1 MVTVSVLTSTANRA
15 RFMPRLIEMY
25 KAQLYPHED
34 MEWIILDDGEE
45 SVEEFFTELC
55 LPNIRYIRSEV
66 RQTMGT
72 KLNRLIYQ
80 ARGDIMIV
88 MDDDDYYP
96 PERVASAVAAFAGNP
111 WCEVAGTSEVY
122 MYSTDTRRVYRAGPY
137 HKKHA
142 LNCTLAWRR
151 SYIEKQLYDPTEVC
165 AVETRFLRGFTV
177 PMIQLKPSETILHV
191 IHSSNTFDKTKTGR
205 MELTDFKLED
215 FVKDTNLYETFLA
228 V

>member
-1 MVTVSVLTSTANRA
+1 
-15 RFMPRLIEMY
+15 
-25 KAQLYPHED
+25 

-45 SVEEFFTELC
+45 IVEEFFTELC

-122 MYSTDTRRVYRAGPY
+122 MYLTDTRRVYRAGPY

>member
-45 SVEEFFTELC
+45 IVEEFFTELC

-122 MYSTDTRRVYRAGPY
+122 MYLTDTRRVYRAGPY

-151 SYIEKQLYDPTEVC
+151 SYIEKQLYDPT
-165 AVETRFLRGFTV
+165 
-177 PMIQLKPSETILHV
+177 
-191 IHSSNTFDKTKTGR
+191 
-205 MELTDFKLED
+205 
-215 FVKDTNLYETFLA
+215 
-228 V
+228 

>member
-34 MEWIILDDGEE
+34 MEWIILDDGEK
-45 SVEEFFTELC
+45 SVEEFFTDIS

-66 RQTMGT
+66 RQTMVT

-111 WCEVAGTSEVY
+111 WCEVAGASEVY

-142 LNCTLAWRR
+142 LNCTLAWKR
-151 SYIEKQLYDPTEVC
+151 SYSQKQLYDPTEVC
-165 AVETRFLRGFTV
+165 AVESRFLRGFTV
-177 PMIQLKPSETILHV
+177 PMIQLKPSETILHM
-191 IHSSNTFDKTKTGR
+191 IHSSNTFDKAKTGR
-205 MELTDFKLED
+205 MELTTFKLED
-215 FVKDTNLYETFLA
+215 FVKDTNLYEAFLA

>member
-1 MVTVSVLTSTANRA
+1 MVAVSVLTSTANRA
-15 RFMPRLIEMY
+15 RYMPRLIEMY
-25 KAQLYPHED
+25 RAQTYPHED

-45 SVEEFFTELC
+45 SVESYFNLT
-55 LPNIRYIRSEV
+55 LPNIRYIRSEEK
-66 RQTMGT
+66 QTMGT

-80 ARGDIMIV
+80 ARGDIMVV

-96 PERVASAVAAFAGNP
+96 PERVSSVVSAFEKEP
-111 WCEVAGTSEVY
+111 WYEVAGTSEVY
-122 MYSTDTRRVYRAGPY
+122 MYSVETGEINVAGPY

-151 SYIEKQLYDPTEVC
+151 SYIQKQLYDPAEVC

-177 PMIQLKPSETILHV
+177 PMIQLKPSETILHM

-205 MELTDFKLED
+205 MKKTTFTLKDFIGESHIEKFE
-215 FVKDTNLYETFLA
+215 FVI
-228 V
+228 